1 MSIRKRTWKTGKGD
15 LRTAWVLD
23 YSDQNRK
30 RRLRTFDRKQDAEK
44 FEATIRIEIG
54 KGIHVADRDSITVKE
69 AGDMWLAECR
79 AENLE
84 PTTLEQYDQHLRLHI
99 VPFIGS
105 EKLSHL
111 NVPFVSSF
119 RTKLRDEGRSPAMV
133 RGVMGSLGSLIS
145 VAQQRGQAAHNP
157 VRELKRSR
165 RKGSASQQRHKPKLK
180 IGVDIPTRDEIR
192 ALLATAKG
200 RYLPLLMT
208 AVVTGLRASELRG
221 LRWEDVDLDTEKPEL
236 HVRQRADRHG
246 IIGPPKSASG
256 YRTIPLPP
264 DTAQVLREWK
274 LICPRKRDHKKD
286 PGKLSLVFP
295 NGAGNVELTGN
306 IIKRGLIPTMI
317 AAKLVVPALD
327 EHKKIKRD
335 ESGKAIFEPKYTG
348 MHALRHF
355 FASWCINRKV
365 DGGHELPP
373 KIVQERLGHST
384 IAMTLDIY
392 GHLFPR
398 GDDTAELA
406 AAEQSL
412 FRRSERSRP

>member
-1 MSIRKRTWKTGKGD
+1 VQ
-15 LRTAWVLD
+15 A
-23 YSDQNRK
+23 
-30 RRLRTFDRKQDAEK
+30 
-44 FEATIRIEIG
+44 
-54 KGIHVADRDSITVKE
+54 
-69 AGDMWLAECR
+69 

-84 PTTLEQYDQHLRLHI
+84 TLTIQQYEQHLRLHI

-133 RGVMGSLGSLIS
+133 RGVMGSLGALIS
-145 VAQQRGQAAHNP
+145 VAQQRGHAAHNP

-165 RKGSASQQRHKPKLK
+165 RKGNASQQRHKPKLRTG
-180 IGVDIPTRDEIR
+180 IDIPTRDEIR
-192 ALLATAKG
+192 ALLAKAEG
-200 RYLPLLMT
+200 RWRPFLMT

-221 LRWEDVDLDTEKPEL
+221 LRWEDVDLDTKKAEV
-236 HVRQRADRHG
+236 HVRQRADRLG

-256 YRTIPLPP
+256 YRSIPLPP
-264 DTAQVLREWK
+264 DTAQLLREWK
-274 LICPRKRDHKKD
+274 LICPRKKEHKKD
-286 PGKLSLVFP
+286 SGKLWLVFP
-295 NGAGNVELTGN
+295 NGAGNVEMTGN

-327 EHKKIKRD
+327 ENNKLKRD
-335 ESGKAIFEPKYTG
+335 AESKPIFEPKYTG
-348 MHALRHF
+348 LHALRHF

-384 IAMTLDIY
+384 IAMTL
-392 GHLFPR
+392 LRCSSPPK
-398 GDDTAELA
+398 T
-406 AAEQSL
+406 
-412 FRRSERSRP
+412 